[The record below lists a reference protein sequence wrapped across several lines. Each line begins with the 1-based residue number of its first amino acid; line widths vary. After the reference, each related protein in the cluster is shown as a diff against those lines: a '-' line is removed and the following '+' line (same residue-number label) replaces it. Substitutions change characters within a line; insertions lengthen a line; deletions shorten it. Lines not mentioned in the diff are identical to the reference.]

1 MSNPS
6 PLSDKD
12 RADLVA
18 YLDGDPSLDRE
29 TARKIETRISLDPI
43 LRAEADTLKRTWDLL
58 DYLPRP
64 EPSPNFTHRTLDKV
78 ATRETRKV
86 LRQTRQRPRWLWGAG
101 WAAAVLVAGL
111 AGYLAALSL
120 FPPRPTE
127 RDLVRDL
134 RVIEN
139 LCSYEEVETLDFLHE
154 LDQRDLFGE
163 DSQDS

>member
-58 DYLPRP
+58 DYLPRS

-78 ATRETRKV
+78 ATRETRKA
-86 LRQTRQRPRWLWGAG
+86 LRQPGQRRRWLWRAG

-127 RDLVRDL
+127 QDLVPDL

-139 LCSYEEVETLDFLHE
+139 LSYYEQAE
-154 LDQRDLFGE
+154 
-163 DSQDS
+163 

>member
-29 TARKIETRISLDPI
+29 TARKIETRISLDPT

-58 DYLPRP
+58 DYLPRAA
-64 EPSPNFTHRTLDKV
+64 PSPNFTHDTLDKI
-78 ATRETRKV
+78 ATRETRKA
-86 LRQTRQRPRWLWGAG
+86 LRQTRRRPRWLWGAG
-101 WAAAVLVAGL
+101 WAAAVLVVGL
-111 AGYLAALSL
+111 AGYLVTVSL

-127 RDLVRDL
+127 QDLV
-134 RVIEN
+134 
-139 LCSYEEVETLDFLHE
+139 
-154 LDQRDLFGE
+154 
-163 DSQDS
+163 

>member
-1 MSNPS
+1 MNNPS

-29 TARKIETRISLDPI
+29 TARKIQTRLSLDPM

-58 DYLPRP
+58 DYLPRA
-64 EPSPNFTHRTLDKV
+64 EPSPKFTHRTLNRV
-78 ATRETRKV
+78 STRETRKV
-86 LRQTRQRPRWLWGAG
+86 LRQTRHRRRWLWGAG
-101 WAAAVLVAGL
+101 WAAAVLVVGL
-111 AGYLAALSL
+111 AGYLAALAL
-120 FPPRPTE
+120 FPPRPSE
-127 RDLVRDL
+127 QDLVRDL
-134 RVIEN
+134 RLIEN
-139 LCSYEEVETLDFLHE
+139 LRYYEQVETLDFLHE